1 MITKT
6 TLRVLDSWC
15 LSKEEIKEFLEYL
28 AGTMNKGENVINVD
42 RMMNEWIWHNKA
54 FRWGIAKGPA
64 RSVDVYLN
72 ADDDRHGFLSK
83 ILIGDFGHDK
93 KAKKNN
99 ITFYFYWS
107 PPSYNSC
114 CMFCVFFSY

>member
-6 TLRVLDSWC
+6 TLRVLDSWR

-54 FRWGIAKGPA
+54 FSWGIAKGPA

-83 ILIGDFGHDK
+83 ILNWRFW
-93 KAKKNN
+93 A
-99 ITFYFYWS
+99 
-107 PPSYNSC
+107 
-114 CMFCVFFSY
+114 